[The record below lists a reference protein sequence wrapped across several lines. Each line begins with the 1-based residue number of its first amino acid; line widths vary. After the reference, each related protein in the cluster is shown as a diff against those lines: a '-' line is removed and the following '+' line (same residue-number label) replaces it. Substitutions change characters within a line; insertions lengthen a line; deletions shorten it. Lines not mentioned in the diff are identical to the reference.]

1 MNKQE
6 LSKEA
11 KNKPDGYTLL
21 GTGWVS
27 IEETQ
32 PNPQER
38 VYMAD
43 EYQGDGDYNE
53 EEDEYYTPEGFYE
66 WQSGPD
72 MYLKINEW
80 LYV

>member
-11 KNKPDGYTLL
+11 KNKPVRFQTIAEYIPYMT
-21 GTGWVS
+21 VK
-27 IEETQ
+27 EED
-32 PNPQER
+32 
-38 VYMAD
+38 YMAD